1 MMAPLLP
8 RDHGAIADHCVIL
21 LVALWRW
28 RRDLTIVP
36 AARRLAAQASKKAA
50 ARRGPAAGGMAS
62 VLGEMNLR
70 AR

>member
-8 RDHGAIADHCVIL
+8 RDHGAIADVIL
-21 LVALWRW
+21 LVVSWRW

-50 ARRGPAAGGMAS
+50 ARRGPAAGGMAN